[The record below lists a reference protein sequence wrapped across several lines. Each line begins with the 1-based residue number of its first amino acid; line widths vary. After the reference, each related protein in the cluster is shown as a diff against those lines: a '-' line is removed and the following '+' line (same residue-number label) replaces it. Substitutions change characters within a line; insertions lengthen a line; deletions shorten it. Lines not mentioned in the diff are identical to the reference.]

1 MSGHSKWS
9 QIKRKKGKADAQ
21 RGATFTKIIKE
32 LTVAAKEG
40 GGSPDANPRL
50 RTIIE
55 SAKAAGMP
63 KDNIERAIKRGTGEL
78 PGVIYEAVNYEG
90 YGPGGVAILV
100 EALTDSKNRT
110 TAEIRHIFVKH
121 NGNLGSNGCVAWQFI
136 DKGIIYVDKTEA
148 NEEKLI
154 EVCLENGGEDV
165 SDEEDA
171 FRVTTSMDKFEAV
184 KAALAKANIKYKE
197 AEITKIPQSTIRL
210 EGKEAEQVL
219 RLMEDL
225 EEHDDVQKAYANF
238 DIPDEVLASQ
248 RTEA

>member
-21 RGATFTKIIKE
+21 RGAAFTKIIKE

-40 GGSPDANPRL
+40 GGNPDMNPKL
-50 RTIIE
+50 RTVIE
-55 SAKAAGMP
+55 TAKSAGMP

-78 PGVIYEAVNYEG
+78 PGVVYEAVNYEG
-90 YGPGGVAILV
+90 YGPGGVAVLV

-136 DKGIIYVDKTEA
+136 DKGIIYVDKSEA

-154 EVCLENGGEDV
+154 DVCLENGGEDV
-165 SDEEDA
+165 SDEEDV
-171 FRVTTSMDKFEAV
+171 FRVATPLGQFEAV
-184 KAALAKANIKYKE
+184 KTALTQANIKYKE
-197 AEITKIPQSTIRL
+197 AEVTKIPQSTIRL
-210 EGKEAEQVL
+210 EGKEASQVIK
-219 RLMEDL
+219 LMEEL
-225 EEHDDVQKAYANF
+225 EQHDDVQKAYANF
-238 DIPDEVLASQ
+238 DIPDEVLASMQ
-248 RTEA
+248 